1 MKRINCGEYTTTCDP
16 SDYKCVDFSPDLCK
30 PVPKPSAPKPVE
42 KIAIEKITEQKVV
55 NKVSVP
61 TATIV
66 KHVTDIVHTPA
77 PPVVH
82 DVLTY
87 KVKRAHYDLV
97 KEVVPAKP
105 GPFIKIVKYRSPAP
119 PGPVKV
125 VYVPKPVP
133 VPVPVPAPSPKKL
146 KCSIDVKSCFAHI
159 KTDFKDPR
167 LLEPLNHFRGSYHS
181 ICADEHAQKEA
192 ASEKRRKTERR
203 NKELCVKRDNNIK
216 FNENKLKLTTKKEKA
231 SKRVAESKDKFLEKK
246 VKSVEEATTKAI
258 GVSREKNQKLN
269 EGANKR
275 EDVLYKQECA
285 SKEAA
290 YKEVRE
296 SKQKIKVVYVART
309 KTRTVAALPPPP
321 PPYVIVSKTVTYT
334 PAPQPVPQT
343 KTTIYV
349 PAPVTAT
356 RVASFDPA
364 KEVQF
369 KSTERLN
376 KADAA
381 STEKVSKQDTTS
393 KEIVGKEATSKQHH
407 ISSSEISEKRK
418 AEKEKRCKEQESKE
432 SKAKAEIEQKVA
444 VEKVRKELTKKELA
458 GKKLHRQVVTKPCK
472 PASSVEAYVK
482 SCKFHEEKFAKSKVE
497 AERNMKEVKA
507 KAKSDLEETACD
519 FSRKVCQ
526 RIYQVSTVHEENI
539 VDMVNDH
546 TTKLEAA
553 MAAVDN
559 SIADEAKKEQHNIC
573 QQAAQDMKY
582 FAKKFMFSKTEGAGA
597 PALLVQLGLA

>member
-1 MKRINCGEYTTTCDP
+1 
-16 SDYKCVDFSPDLCK
+16 VDFSPDLCK
-30 PVPKPSAPKPVE
+30 PVPKAPAPKAVE
-42 KIAIEKITEQKVV
+42 KTVVEKYVEQNAV

-82 DVLTY
+82 DVLAY

-133 VPVPVPAPSPKKL
+133 VPVPAPAPKKV
-146 KCSIDVKSCFAHI
+146 KCGIDVKSCFAHI
-159 KTDFKDPR
+159 RTDFHDPR
-167 LLEPLNHFRGSYHS
+167 LVEPINHFRGSYHA
-181 ICADEHAQKEA
+181 ICADEHAQKKA
-192 ASEKRRKTERR
+192 VSEKRRKTEMR
-203 NKELCVKRDNNIK
+203 NKELCVKRESNIK
-216 FNENKLKLTTKKEKA
+216 INENKLKLTTKKEKA
-231 SKRVAESKDKFLEKK
+231 FKRVAESKDKFLEKK

-296 SKQKIKVVYVART
+296 SKQKIRVVYVK
-309 KTRTVAALPPPP
+309 KTDTHTVAALPPPP
-321 PPYVIVSKTVTYT
+321 PPPAIVTKTVTYT
-334 PAPQPVPQT
+334 PAPQPVPQS

-356 RVASFDPA
+356 RVAAFDPA
-364 KEVQF
+364 KEVEF

-376 KADAA
+376 KADAVG
-381 STEKVSKQDTTS
+381 TEKVSKQDTAS
-393 KEIVGKEATSKQHH
+393 KEIVSKEARSKQHH
-407 ISSSEISEKRK
+407 VSASEISEKKK
-418 AEKEKRCKEQESKE
+418 AEKEKRCKEEESKE

-458 GKKLHRQVVTKPCK
+458 GKKLHMQKVTKPCK

-482 SCKFHEEKFAKSKVE
+482 SCKSHEEKFAKSQVE
-497 AERNMKEVKA
+497 SEKNMKEVKA
-507 KAKSDLEETACD
+507 KARSDLEETACN

-526 RIYQVSTVHEENI
+526 QIYQASAVREENI

-553 MAAVDN
+553 MAAVDK
-559 SIADEAKKEQHNIC
+559 SIADEAAKEQHNIC

-582 FAKKFMFSKTEGAGA
+582 FANRFILSRAEDRGA
-597 PALLVQLGLA
+597 PFLAQLGLA